1 MSEIAKKTV
10 RSLLSTRDE
19 KPFVVVNGNG
29 NSTIILTCEHA
40 GRAIPESLG
49 DLGVNR
55 EVMECHIAY
64 DIGVENVAKQLSALL
79 DAPLVLK
86 PYSRLVIDCN
96 RPFNA
101 PDSIPLSSDG
111 TNINGNLA
119 LDDDSRQKRYDE
131 IVQQFHEIVTH
142 QIDQKLSAGLVPIL
156 ISVHSFTPKLM
167 VDGQLRP
174 WHMGLLYNRDDRL
187 ATNLQKI
194 LNNQYPR
201 LNIALNE
208 PYSVSDADDYTIPVH
223 GEQRSIPHVMLEI
236 NNSEI
241 ISLVGQ
247 MRWASIL
254 AGCIKEWLNIKN
266 NMNISDITSREIP
279 LVADQAALLFIDVQN
294 FAVRLN
300 GGEFDQISDEEIAGK
315 YGYYFDAL
323 MNTAIPNMQKL
334 QARFRQAEI
343 EVMYTVIE
351 SLTADGRDRSLD
363 YKITGFNVPKGSS
376 DGQVIDELAVGGDE
390 IILPKSSSSVFI
402 STHID
407 YVLRNLGVRQLV
419 ICGLLTDQ
427 CVESAV
433 RDACDLGYVVTL
445 VTDAC
450 ATYSQ
455 KRHDNSLNTIS
466 GYCRQLTTDQLL
478 LEIEV
483 NN

>member
-1 MSEIAKKTV
+1 MQ
-10 RSLLSTRDE
+10 
-19 KPFVVVNGNG
+19 P
-29 NSTIILTCEHA
+29 
-40 GRAIPESLG
+40 
-49 DLGVNR
+49 
-55 EVMECHIAY
+55 
-64 DIGVENVAKQLSALL
+64 
-79 DAPLVLK
+79 
-86 PYSRLVIDCN
+86 
-96 RPFNA
+96 
-101 PDSIPLSSDG
+101 
-111 TNINGNLA
+111 
-119 LDDDSRQKRYDE
+119 
-131 IVQQFHEIVTH
+131 FHEIVTH

-376 DGQVIDELAVGGDE
+376 DGQVIDELAVGEDE